1 MSNLTK
7 RSGFRTVIYI
17 VSLAV
22 LVYVLVYMPTPY
34 IVTQPGTAESVKP
47 MVEVKNG
54 DAEEEGKFL
63 MTTVSASYAN
73 LALLFLTT
81 FNEHAQIGKKEE
93 RLAGRTQDEYSAEQ
107 VWYMSDSQ
115 ASAMEAA
122 YEQAGVE
129 YAIVPKYIFVF
140 GLSKDASPEGDIKP
154 QDKILSINGVPTPD
168 NTVLAKQLEDKKV
181 GDTVELQLDRKG
193 ETITR
198 ELKLVPIKDSETG
211 ETRPGLGVMIGTLQT
226 VKPKDPSHQI
236 TFTNTEIGGPS
247 AGLMFTLEI
256 YNQLTPGD
264 LTKGHIIAGTGTIN
278 KDGEVGAI
286 GGVVHKIVA
295 ADREDA
301 EVFFVP
307 EANYEEAKKKA
318 DSIKTDMELVPV
330 ETAGDALEYINHM
343 TAKTV
348 E

>member
-1 MSNLTK
+1 MSNITQK
-7 RSGFRTVIYI
+7 SGFRTAVYI
-17 VSLAV
+17 LSLAIV
-22 LVYVLVYMPTPY
+22 VYVLVYMPTPY

-47 MVEVKNG
+47 MVSVKNG
-54 DAEEEGKFL
+54 DEEEDGKFL

-73 LALLFLTT
+73 LSLLFISA

-93 RLAGRTQDEYSAEQ
+93 RLAGRTQEEYSAEQ
-107 VWYMSDSQ
+107 VWFMSDSQ
-115 ASAMEAA
+115 SAAMEAA
-122 YEQAGVE
+122 YEQADIA
-129 YAIVPKYIFVF
+129 YDIVPEYIFVL
-140 GLSKDASPEGDIKP
+140 GLSKDSLPEGDIKP

-168 NTVLAKQLEDKKV
+168 NTVLAQQLENKQV
-181 GDTVELQLDRKG
+181 GDMVELQLDRKG
-193 ETITR
+193 ETITS

-211 ETRPGLGVMIGTLQT
+211 KTRPGLGVMIGTLQT
-226 VKPKDPSHQI
+226 VKPKDSAHQI

-264 LTKGHIIAGTGTIN
+264 LSKGHVIAGTGTIN
-278 KDGEVGAI
+278 KEGTVGPI

-318 DSIKTDMELVPV
+318 ESIKTDMLLVPV
-330 ETAGDALEYINHM
+330 ETAEDALDYIEKLNV
-343 TAKTV
+343 KTEV
-348 E
+348 